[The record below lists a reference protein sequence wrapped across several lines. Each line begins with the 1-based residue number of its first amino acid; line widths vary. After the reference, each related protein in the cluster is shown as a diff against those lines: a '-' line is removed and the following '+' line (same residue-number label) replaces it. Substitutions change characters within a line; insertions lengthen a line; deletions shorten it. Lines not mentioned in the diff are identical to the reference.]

1 MFYQTTSA
9 ESPMKCA
16 CRCLSIQKGIYERP
30 HQSYRLPGCLR
41 THLVAG
47 RHAAVAG
54 SSVANRPGPVHH
66 LVDPDRSVSVR
77 YYSRRQPAAN

>member
-1 MFYQTTSA
+1 MHLPVFINT
-9 ESPMKCA
+9 K
-16 CRCLSIQKGIYERP
+16 KGIYRRP
-30 HQSYRLPGCLR
+30 HQSYRLSGHLR